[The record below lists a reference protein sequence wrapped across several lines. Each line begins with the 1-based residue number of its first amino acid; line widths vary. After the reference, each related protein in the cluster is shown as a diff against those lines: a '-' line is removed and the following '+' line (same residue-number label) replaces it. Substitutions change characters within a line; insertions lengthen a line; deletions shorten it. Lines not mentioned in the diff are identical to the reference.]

1 MNNLP
6 DLVSF
11 VDDLTDIRF
20 SPAMNARV
28 QHLMDLNND
37 GKLSAAEREELESLV
52 DWSEQ
57 ISLVRARALQFMG
70 KKPA

>member
-11 VDDLTDIRF
+11 VDGLTNIRF
-20 SPAMNARV
+20 SPAMNTRI
-28 QHLMDLNND
+28 QHLMDLNNE
-37 GKLSAAEREELESLV
+37 GKLSAEDREELESLV

-57 ISLVRARALQFMG
+57 ISLVRAGAFQLMG